1 MNHSIPK
8 VIKKG
13 IDKICA
19 FYKRHWPFILV
30 FILFVGYSC
39 CSSSIHALLFEPSDG
54 KDFMFFFK
62 KLCFTYLLASLIAL
76 LFLNNKKEPY
86 IKPIFYIIIILLFFL
101 QRFLI
106 VSFGRAI
113 GPDVLLMT
121 AETNSD
127 EASEFLKTFAFSHS
141 SLRCYAECALIIIVI
156 IITEYINKKKW
167 IHSISSP
174 YLKSIFSV
182 LCFCLLS
189 IGIFKAKT
197 WIDLYKCNTT
207 ETLTDWE
214 YKEKTR
220 FSDIITKII
229 YAVKGMEIGKNEIL
243 SASMAIEKYKNESF
257 SCNSQDSLNIVLI
270 IGESGIKNHYSIYGY
285 RHDTTPNMLFEKEKG
300 NLVAF
305 TNVVSPYNVTTPAIK
320 NLLSCNTLSKREN
333 WAAFPYVPYVFNRA
347 GYDIYFWDNQKK
359 LDAGGGFT
367 FELNSF
373 LYNKYISSIY
383 TAQNDSCYKFDEDL
397 ISSFIRYN
405 VNTKKGKH
413 KFIMFHLLGQHISF
427 DERYPKGGQ
436 FEIFSKDSVK
446 RKEPWMNDE
455 KRQDIAHFDNATL
468 YHDYVISKLFDYFRD
483 TPTIMIYLSDHG
495 EEVYDYRNNMGRKFD
510 NNRISANMVE
520 YQFKVPFFIWMS
532 DKYKVNHS
540 NLLEQINKCKDR
552 PFVTDITFNLLLGLA
567 SIETKY
573 YNEQQDLLHKNYL
586 PQKRLLMNEGIDCD
600 AIH

>member
-1 MNHSIPK
+1 MNNSISR

-13 IDKICA
+13 IDKVCA

-30 FILFVGYSC
+30 FTLFVGYSC
-39 CSSSIHALLFEPSDG
+39 CSSSFHALLFEPSDG

-121 AETNSD
+121 AETNSN

-141 SLRCYAECALIIIVI
+141 SLRCYAECALIIII
-156 IITEYINKKKW
+156 ILITEHINKKRW
-167 IHSISSP
+167 LHSLSSP
-174 YLKSIFSV
+174 YLKSIFTV
-182 LCFCLLS
+182 LCLFLLL
-189 IGIFKAKT
+189 IGFFKAKT
-197 WIDLYKCNTT
+197 WIDLFKCNTT
-207 ETLTDWE
+207 ESLAAWE
-214 YKEKTR
+214 YEEKTR
-220 FSDIITKII
+220 FSDIITKVL
-229 YAVKGMEIGKNEIL
+229 YAGKGMEIGKNEII

-270 IGESGIKNHYSIYGY
+270 IGESGIKKHYSIYGY
-285 RHDTTPNMLFEKEKG
+285 NHNTTPNMLFEKEKG

-333 WAAFPYVPYVFNRA
+333 WAAFPYVPYIFYRA
-347 GYDIYFWDNQKK
+347 GYDVYFWDNQKK

-383 TAQNDSCYKFDEDL
+383 TALNDSCYIFDEDL
-397 ISSFIRYN
+397 ISSFIRYDAN
-405 VNTKKGKH
+405 VKKRKH
-413 KFIMFHLLGQHISF
+413 NFIMFHLLGQHISF
-427 DERYPKGGQ
+427 GERYPKGGQ
-436 FEIFSKDSVK
+436 FEFFSKDSVK
-446 RKEPWMNDE
+446 RTEPWMTDE

-468 YHDYVISKLFDYFRD
+468 YHDFVISKLFKYFRD

-532 DKYKVNHS
+532 DKYKVDHS
-540 NLLEQINKCKDR
+540 ELLEQIKLCKDR
-552 PFVTDITFNLLLGLA
+552 PFVTDITFNMLFGLA
-567 SIETKY
+567 GIKTNY
-573 YNEQQDLLHKNYL
+573 YNEQQDLLHKNFTT
-586 PQKRLLMNEGIDCD
+586 PKRLLMNEGIDCD

>member
-62 KLCFTYLLASLIAL
+62 KFCFTFLLASLIAL

-86 IKPIFYIIIILLFFL
+86 IKPILFFIIILLFFL

-257 SCNSQDSLNIVLI
+257 SCNSMDSLNIVLI

-285 RHDTTPNMLFEKEKG
+285 NHDTTPNMSLEKKKG

-305 TNVVSPYNVTTPAIK
+305 NNVVSPYNVTTPAIK

>member
-1 MNHSIPK
+1 MNHSNPK
-8 VIKKG
+8 VIEKG

-39 CSSSIHALLFEPSDG
+39 CSSSIHALFFEPSDG

-586 PQKRLLMNEGIDCD
+586 PQTLTNERRN
-600 AIH
+600 

>member
-1 MNHSIPK
+1 M
-8 VIKKG
+8 
-13 IDKICA
+13 
-19 FYKRHWPFILV
+19 
-30 FILFVGYSC
+30 
-39 CSSSIHALLFEPSDG
+39 
-54 KDFMFFFK
+54 
-62 KLCFTYLLASLIAL
+62 
-76 LFLNNKKEPY
+76 
-86 IKPIFYIIIILLFFL
+86 

>member
-39 CSSSIHALLFEPSDG
+39 CSSSFHALFFEPSDG

-86 IKPIFYIIIILLFFL
+86 IKPILYFIIILLFFL

-141 SLRCYAECALIIIVI
+141 SLRCYAECAIIII
-156 IITEYINKKKW
+156 IISITEHINKKRW
-167 IHSISSP
+167 LHSLSSP
-174 YLKSIFSV
+174 YLKSIFTV
-182 LCFCLLS
+182 LCLFLLL
-189 IGIFKAKT
+189 IGIIKAKT
-197 WIDLYKCNTT
+197 WIDLFKCNTT
-207 ETLTDWE
+207 ESLAAWE
-214 YKEKTR
+214 YEEKTR
-220 FSDIITKII
+220 FSDIITKVL
-229 YAVKGMEIGKNEIL
+229 YAGKGMEIGKNEII

-333 WAAFPYVPYVFNRA
+333 WAAFPFVPFIFYRA
-347 GYDIYFWDNQKK
+347 GYDVYFWDNQKK

-383 TAQNDSCYKFDEDL
+383 SEMNDSCYTYDEDL
-397 ISSFIRYN
+397 VTSFIN
-405 VNTKKGKH
+405 SKTKKGKH
-413 KFIMFHLLGQHISF
+413 NFIIFHLMGQHIAFYS
-427 DERYPKGGQ
+427 RYPKEEKYE
-436 FEIFSKDSVK
+436 FFTKDSIK
-446 RKEPWMNDE
+446 RNESWLTDE
-455 KRQDIAHFDNATL
+455 KKQAIAYYDNATR
-468 YHDYVISKLFDYFRD
+468 YHDIVISKLFDYFRN
-483 TPTIMIYLSDHG
+483 TPTIMLYLSDHG

-532 DKYKVNHS
+532 DKYKVNHPK
-540 NLLEQINKCKDR
+540 LLEQMNMYKDR
-552 PFVTDITFNLLLGLA
+552 PFVTDITFNMLLGLA
-567 SIETKY
+567 GIKTKY
-573 YNEQQDLLHKNYL
+573 YNERQDLLHKKFIT
-586 PQKRLLMNEGIDCD
+586 PKRLLMNEGVDCD
-600 AIH
+600 AIN